1 MVLPLRSKTVT
12 QCSNTTNAQ
21 RPANG
26 SRDVPTRCDTM
37 QHAEHSTRESHAD
50 AETAVR
56 GAMLRLSPMI
66 GTEIAKT
73 VPRPILD
80 RTVT

>member
-12 QCSNTTNAQ
+12 QRSNTTNVQ
-21 RPANG
+21 LPANG
-26 SRDVPTRCDTM
+26 SRGSPARCDTM
-37 QHAEHSTRESHAD
+37 QHVRHAD

-56 GAMLRLSPMI
+56 GAALRLSATI

-73 VPRPILD
+73 VPRPSLD
-80 RTVT
+80 RTET